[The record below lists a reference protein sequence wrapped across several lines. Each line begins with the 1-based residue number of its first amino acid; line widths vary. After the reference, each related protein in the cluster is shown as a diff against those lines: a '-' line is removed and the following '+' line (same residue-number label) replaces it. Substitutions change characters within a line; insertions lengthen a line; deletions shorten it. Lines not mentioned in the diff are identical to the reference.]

1 MTEEQ
6 IKKCNE
12 IADHYGKAH
21 QTVKFV
27 EECAEA
33 ITAIQ
38 KLQQVDNSEDCVR
51 AYDNL
56 LEEIADVRI
65 MVQQMMHL
73 HSEVMIN
80 AIIDRKLDRQLN
92 RMTEGREF

>member
-6 IKKCNE
+6 IKKCNQ
-12 IADHYGKAH
+12 IADHYGKSN

-38 KLQQVDNSEDCVR
+38 KLQQVDSSVDCAK
-51 AYDNL
+51 AYENL

-73 HSEVMIN
+73 HSELVISG
-80 AIIDRKLDRQLN
+80 IIDRKLNRQLD
-92 RMTEGREF
+92 RMTDGREY

>member
-6 IKKCNE
+6 IKKCNR
-12 IADHYGKAH
+12 IADHYGKAN
-21 QTVKFV
+21 QTMKFV

-33 ITAIQ
+33 IMAVQ
-38 KLQQVDNSEDCVR
+38 KLQQVDNSVDCAK

-65 MVQQMMHL
+65 MVQQMIYL
-73 HSEVMIN
+73 HSDLVISG
-80 AIIDRKLDRQLN
+80 IIDRKLNRQLN
-92 RMTEGREF
+92 RMADGRKC

>member
-1 MTEEQ
+1 MTEAQ
-6 IKKCNE
+6 IKTCNR

-21 QTVKFV
+21 QTSFFVKS
-27 EECAEA
+27 CAKA
-33 ITAIQ
+33 IDAIQ
-38 KLQQVDNSEDCVR
+38 DLQQVDNAEDCVE

-73 HSEVMIN
+73 HGELVISG
-80 AIIDRKLDRQLN
+80 IIDRKLNRQLD
-92 RMTEGREF
+92 RMANGREC

>member
-6 IKKCNE
+6 IKKCNR
-12 IADHYGKAH
+12 IADHYGKKN
-21 QTVKFV
+21 QTTKFV

-33 ITAIQ
+33 ITAVQ
-38 KLQQVDNSEDCVR
+38 KLKQVDSSEDCVE

-73 HSEVMIN
+73 HSELVISG
-80 AIIDRKLDRQLN
+80 IIDRKLNRQLD
-92 RMTEGREF
+92 RMANGREC